1 MHTRLTGVLLVCLCF
16 GQTARAG
23 ILVFRSEQGLQF
35 VDAAAITVNGKD
47 KAASLGAQAAN
58 STPISKLP
66 SARFAG
72 TLLRDPDVGALLE
85 YDPGR
90 VNYLVPEGLPKNIPA
105 DLAGIWKASKI
116 AYKAAENSKTAT
128 DVAGEFIAFLPAGA
142 DDLAT
147 LCMDSQALQII
158 GGKGKGFQMQVDLM
172 SAAVKAYTGNPDIA
186 PLETYVEQAMR
197 SRYEAFE
204 EGTAGVE
211 ALDEGLRFS
220 KLSEAAYPNSPEQ
233 TKLRKQLAD
242 RRAWLDRRI
251 AVQKAFAA
259 ASQWDALLLGDRE
272 LERYQQYFPEIVK
285 AHTAALD
292 GSLQYHIKAAKEYL
306 AEANYGPAWRE
317 YQLAALRKPSDSALQ
332 EEVMQTWT
340 EYSRRHALD
349 VQPKRIKIG
358 AGAQSTVDRDLY
370 FAEQNRTANKLDD
383 ALKNVQDAEAVL
395 QAALPGGGV
404 SASSLRTWYTKAEIL
419 GAQNRVAD
427 ALLTLDKYDLEAV
440 EEERAPAE
448 KLRNQ
453 LLFELT
459 SLLKTV
465 KSKLQSALNTGSFV
479 SLQNMTAQG
488 LRMAADDPDL
498 LYYAGLVALV
508 RRQPKQG
515 REYFLH
521 YLDASNTLDS
531 NLEQRAQ
538 VVRMLANITAPLSE
552 GGEGE
557 PNWFSGEK
565 LPKGVFYSPYS
576 LAFQARI
583 DHIEA
588 SNKFRVN
595 FDWGPEKLRSILP
608 IFEKP
613 DHLTGEQAFF
623 FDYDKDSS
631 QVGWIGADNEVRP
644 AVPADPDEAYQKAFV
659 LLPNYPLIDLL
670 AVQRLTG
677 KSLGLVMA
685 GNRFFNPFIWD
696 KVYYFSLTY
705 DDHGRVVHAQ
715 QVNGPK
721 RVPGEQTLD
730 FEWNGLQLT
739 AIRGYVNKVKNYER
753 VMRYRDGLLVSE
765 DIRGGGKSSRIKYSY
780 AGNRLVSA
788 DAGTDGTLDNRSRK
802 VVFLAASPS
811 TVMK

>member
-1 MHTRLTGVLLVCLCF
+1 MHTRLTGVLLACLCF
-16 GQTARAG
+16 GQTANAG
-23 ILVFRSEQGLQF
+23 ILVFRTEKGLQF
-35 VDAAAITVNGKD
+35 VDAAAVTVNGKD
-47 KAASLGAQAAN
+47 KAASNGEQTAI
-58 STPISKLP
+58 STPVSKLP
-66 SARFAG
+66 SARLAG
-72 TLLRDPDVGALLE
+72 TLLRDADVGAVLE

-90 VNYLVPEGLPKNIPA
+90 LNYLVPEGLPKNSPA
-105 DLAGIWKASKI
+105 DLPGIWKVSKI
-116 AYKAAENSKTAT
+116 SYKAAENSKTAT
-128 DVAGEFIAFLPAGA
+128 DVEGEFVAFLPAGA

-147 LCMDSQALQII
+147 ICMDPQALQLL
-158 GGKGKGFQMQVDLM
+158 GGKGKGSQMQVDLM
-172 SAAVKAYTGNPDIA
+172 SAAVKAYTGNADIA

-211 ALDEGLRFS
+211 ALDEGLRFA

-233 TKLRKQLAD
+233 TKIRKQLAD

-272 LERYQQYFPEIVK
+272 LERYQQYFPDIVK
-285 AHTAALD
+285 AHAAALQ
-292 GSLQYHIKAAKEYL
+292 GSLQDHIKTAKEYL
-306 AEANYGPAWRE
+306 AESNYGPAWRE
-317 YQLAALRKPSDSALQ
+317 YHLASLRKPSDTVLQ

-340 EYSRRHALD
+340 EYSRRTALER
-349 VQPKRIKIG
+349 QSRRAKLG
-358 AGAQSTVDRDLY
+358 AGPQAAVERDLY

-383 ALKNVQDAEAVL
+383 ALKNVQEAEAVL
-395 QAALPGGGV
+395 KSALPDGAV
-404 SASSLRTWYTKAEIL
+404 STSGLKIWYTKAEVL
-419 GAQNRVAD
+419 GAQDHVAE
-427 ALLTLDKYDLEAV
+427 ALAALDKYDLEAV

-453 LLFELT
+453 LLFNLT

-465 KSKLQSALNTGSFV
+465 KSKLQSALNDGNYV
-479 SLQNMTAQG
+479 LLQNMTTQG
-488 LRMAADDPDL
+488 LRMASDDSDL
-498 LYYAGLVALV
+498 LYYAGLVSLV

-538 VVRMLANITAPLSE
+538 VIRMLANITAPLSE
-552 GGEGE
+552 GEGE

-576 LAFQARI
+576 LAFQGRI

-595 FDWGPEKLRSILP
+595 FDWGSERLKSILP
-608 IFEKP
+608 IFEKS
-613 DHLTGEQAFF
+613 DHLTGEEALFF
-623 FDYDKDSS
+623 FYDKDFP
-631 QVGWIGADNEVRP
+631 QVSWIGGDNEIPP
-644 AVPADPDEAYQKAFV
+644 AVPSDPDEAYRRAFV
-659 LLPNYPLIDLL
+659 LLPNNPLIDPL

-677 KSLGLVMA
+677 KSLGLVMT
-685 GNRFFNPFIWD
+685 GNRFFNPFVWE

-721 RVPGEQTLD
+721 RVPGEQALD

-739 AIRGYVNKVKNYER
+739 AIRGSVNKARNYER

-765 DIRGGGKSSRIKYSY
+765 DIRAGGKSSRIKYSY
-780 AGNRLVSA
+780 AGNRLISA
-788 DAGTDGTLDNRSRK
+788 DAESDGTLDNRSRK
-802 VVFLAASPS
+802 VVFQANSPS

>member
-1 MHTRLTGVLLVCLCF
+1 M
-16 GQTARAG
+16 
-23 ILVFRSEQGLQF
+23 
-35 VDAAAITVNGKD
+35 
-47 KAASLGAQAAN
+47 
-58 STPISKLP
+58 
-66 SARFAG
+66 
-72 TLLRDPDVGALLE
+72 GALLE

-90 VNYLVPEGLPKNIPA
+90 LNYLAPEGLPKNSPS
-105 DLAGIWKASKI
+105 DLPGIWKVSKI

-128 DVAGEFIAFLPAGA
+128 DVEGEFVAFLPAGA
-142 DDLAT
+142 DDLTT
-147 LCMDSQALQII
+147 LCMDPQALQLI

-172 SAAVKAYTGNPDIA
+172 SAAVKAYTGNADIA

-197 SRYEAFE
+197 SRYESFE
-204 EGTAGVE
+204 AGTAGVE

-233 TKLRKQLAD
+233 VKLRKQLAD

-272 LERYQQYFPEIVK
+272 LERYQQYFPDIVK
-285 AHTAALD
+285 AHTEALQ
-292 GSLQYHIKAAKEYL
+292 GSLQTHIKTAKEYV

-317 YQLAALRKPSDSALQ
+317 YHLASLRKPSDSGLQ

-349 VQPKRIKIG
+349 LQSKRIKIS
-358 AGAQSTVDRDLY
+358 AGAQSAVDRDLY
-370 FAEQNRTANKLDD
+370 FAEQNRSANKLDD
-383 ALKNVQDAEAVL
+383 ALKNVQEAEAVL

-404 SASSLRTWYTKAEIL
+404 SGSSLKTWYTKAQIL
-419 GAQNRVAD
+419 GAQDRVAD
-427 ALLTLDKYDLEAV
+427 ALATLDKYDLEAV

-453 LLFELT
+453 LLFNLT

-465 KSKLQSALNTGSFV
+465 KSKLQSALNDGSYV
-479 SLQNMTAQG
+479 SLQNMTSQG
-488 LRMAADDPDL
+488 LRMAADDSDL

-521 YLDASNTLDS
+521 YLEASNTLDS

-538 VVRMLANITAPLSE
+538 VVRMLANIVAPLSE
-552 GGEGE
+552 GAGE

-565 LPKGVFYSPYS
+565 LPKGVFYSPFS
-576 LAFQARI
+576 LAFQPRI

-588 SNKFRVN
+588 SKFREN
-595 FDWGPEKLRSILP
+595 FDWGSDKLKSITP
-608 IFEKP
+608 IFEKA
-613 DHLTGEQAFF
+613 DHVTGEQAFF
-623 FDYDKDSS
+623 FDYDKDFP
-631 QVGWIGADNEVRP
+631 QVGWIGGDNEVRP
-644 AVPADPDEAYQKAFV
+644 PVPSDPDEAYQKAFV
-659 LLPNYPLIDLL
+659 LLPNNPLIDPL
-670 AVQRLTG
+670 AIQRLTG

-685 GNRFFNPFIWD
+685 GNRFFNPFVWE

-705 DDHGRVVHAQ
+705 DDHGRAVHAQ
-715 QVNGPK
+715 QVSGPK
-721 RVPGEQTLD
+721 RAPGEQTLD

-739 AIRGYVNKVKNYER
+739 AIRGYVNKAKNYER

-788 DAGTDGTLDNRSRK
+788 DGTTDGTLDNRSRK
-802 VVFLAASPS
+802 VIFQAASPS

>member
-1 MHTRLTGVLLVCLCF
+1 MA
-16 GQTARAG
+16 QAG

-47 KAASLGAQAAN
+47 KAAGLGPQSAI
-58 STPISKLP
+58 STAVSKLS
-66 SARFAG
+66 SARFTG
-72 TLLRDPDVGALLE
+72 TLLRDADVGAVLE

-90 VNYLVPEGLPKNIPA
+90 LNYLVPEGLPKNSPA
-105 DLAGIWKASKI
+105 DLAGMWKVSKI
-116 AYKAAENSKTAT
+116 SYKAAENSKTAT
-128 DVAGEFIAFLPAGA
+128 DVAGEFVAFLPAGA

-147 LCMDSQALQII
+147 LCMDTQALQLI
-158 GGKGKGFQMQVDLM
+158 GGKGKGFQMQVALM

-204 EGTAGVE
+204 GGTAGVDVLE
-211 ALDEGLRFS
+211 EGLRFAQ
-220 KLSEAAYPNSPEQ
+220 LSQAAYPNSSEQ
-233 TKLRKQLAD
+233 VKLRKQLAD

-272 LERYQQYFPEIVK
+272 LERYQQYFPDIVK
-285 AHTAALD
+285 AHTAALQ
-292 GSLQYHIKAAKEYL
+292 GSLQSHIKAAKEYL

-317 YQLAALRKPSDSALQ
+317 YHLASLRKPSDSALQ
-332 EEVMQTWT
+332 DEVEQSWT

-349 VQPKRIKIG
+349 VQPKRIKIS

-395 QAALPGGGV
+395 QSALPGGGV
-404 SASSLRTWYTKAEIL
+404 SASSLKAWYAKAEIL

-427 ALLTLDKYDLEAV
+427 ALATLDKYDLEAV
-440 EEERAPAE
+440 EDEREKAQ

-453 LLFELT
+453 LLFNLT

-465 KSKLQSALNTGSFV
+465 KSKLQSALDEGNFV

-488 LRMAADDPDL
+488 LSMAADDADL

-538 VVRMLANITAPLSE
+538 VIRMLSSIAAPLSE
-552 GGEGE
+552 GEGE

-576 LAFQARI
+576 LAFQAHI

-595 FDWGPEKLRSILP
+595 FDWGPEKLKSILP
-608 IFEKP
+608 IFEKA
-613 DHLTGEQAFF
+613 DHITGEQALFF
-623 FDYDKDSS
+623 HYDKDLP
-631 QVGWIGADNEVRP
+631 QVDWIGGDNETPPP
-644 AVPADPDEAYQKAFV
+644 APPDPDEAYRKAFV
-659 LLPNYPLIDLL
+659 LLPNNPLIDPL

-677 KSLGLVMA
+677 KSLGLVMT
-685 GNRFFNPFIWD
+685 GNRFFNPFVWEKI
-696 KVYYFSLTY
+696 YYFSLTY
-705 DDHGRVVHAQ
+705 DDRGRVVHAQ

-721 RVPGEQTLD
+721 RAPGEQALD

-739 AIRGYVNKVKNYER
+739 AIRGSVNKVQNYER

-765 DIRGGGKSSRIKYSY
+765 DIHGGGKSSRIKYSY

-788 DAGTDGTLDNRSRK
+788 DGATDGTLDNRSRK
-802 VVFLAASPS
+802 VVFMAASPS